1 MRRCG
6 HEMEQNLAASSL
18 MPPAGDHRLTRL
30 ASAQPPGNPIDVEAD
45 DPVLGRTPPT
55 AAANPGRIKS
65 SERTG
70 ERRLSA
76 TRLPVL
82 DK

>member
-1 MRRCG
+1 MFHVISDWALLVVICVAIFLP
-6 HEMEQNLAASSL
+6 H
-18 MPPAGDHRLTRL
+18 D
-30 ASAQPPGNPIDVEAD
+30 
-45 DPVLGRTPPT
+45 
-55 AAANPGRIKS
+55 ANPGRIKS